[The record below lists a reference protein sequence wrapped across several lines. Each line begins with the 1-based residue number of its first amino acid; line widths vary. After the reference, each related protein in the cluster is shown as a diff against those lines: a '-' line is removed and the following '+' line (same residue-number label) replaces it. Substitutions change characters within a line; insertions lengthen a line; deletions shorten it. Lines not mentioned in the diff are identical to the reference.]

1 MARRQGKAWRMTI
14 EVRPL
19 DGAVGAEIVGL
30 DARLELT
37 DDDFRVV
44 EGALFDHVAVV
55 ISDIEENPDWL
66 VDLGRRFGPLVPHVL
81 NQYHHPKTPE
91 ISIIAANTGGPE
103 SRSSFRPAGAYWHS
117 DLSYMAKPSDA
128 ILLYS
133 SQVPTDGGDT
143 LVANM
148 VHAYQALPRVTK
160 QRIDRW
166 VAVHRYGKG
175 GGGLTPEQRAKVPD
189 VVEHPVV
196 RVHPRTGQR
205 VLFVNPGFTF
215 RIKGK
220 EPTESK
226 ALLAALFRHALRPE
240 FQYRHQWKR
249 RQLLVI
255 DNRASMH
262 KAVAD
267 YTEPRRLL
275 RMIVGCTGGVAGVA
289 RKPPPDRWIRIV

>member
-1 MARRQGKAWRMTI
+1 MTI

-19 DGAVGAEIVGL
+19 DGPVGAEIVGL
-30 DARLELT
+30 DSRRALT
-37 DDDFRVV
+37 DDDFRIV

-55 ISDIEENPDWL
+55 ISDIEENADWL
-66 VDLGRRFGPLVPHVL
+66 LDLGRRFGPLVPHVL
-81 NQYHHPKTPE
+81 DQYHHPETPE

-103 SRSSFRPAGAYWHS
+103 SRDSFRPAGAYWHS
-117 DLSYMAKPSDA
+117 DLSYMAEPSDA

-133 SQVPTDGGDT
+133 RQIPTDGGDT

-148 VHAYQALPRVTK
+148 ARAYEALPPATR

-166 VAVHRYGKG
+166 VGVHRYGPG
-175 GGGLTPEQRAKVPD
+175 GGGLTPGQRANVPEI
-189 VVEHPVV
+189 VEHPVV

-205 VLFVNPGFTF
+205 VLYVNPGFTF

-220 EPTESK
+220 ERAASK
-226 ALLAALFRHALRPE
+226 AILADLFRHALRPE

-249 RQLLVI
+249 HQLLAI

-267 YTEPRRLL
+267 YREPRCLL
-275 RMIVGCTGGVAGVA
+275 RMIVGCTGGVAGIA
-289 RKPPPDRWIRIV
+289 QESPPDRWVRIV